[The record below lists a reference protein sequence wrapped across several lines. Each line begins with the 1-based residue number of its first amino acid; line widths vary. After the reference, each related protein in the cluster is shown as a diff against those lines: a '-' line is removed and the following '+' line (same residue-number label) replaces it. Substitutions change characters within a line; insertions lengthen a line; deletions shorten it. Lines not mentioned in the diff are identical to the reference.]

1 MLHLTFLYLTKTK
14 MLKKATALPRKT
26 VKFMPNIVAYVRHF
40 RFILIFIIKRKPM
53 KKFLNNL
60 LSSKTGVSSKRF
72 AALITLINLIVLIY
86 VATFSS
92 SDKIAPKFMY
102 DALVIIVSGGLGLTV
117 LEKIWGKG
125 EVKDE
130 PTTEPEPIEPII
142 DDVEEPCPCKCKCP
156 CKCNE

>member
-1 MLHLTFLYLTKTK
+1 
-14 MLKKATALPRKT
+14 MLKKATALTKENSNY
-26 VKFMPNIVAYVRHF
+26 MPNIVAYVRHF

-53 KKFLNNL
+53 KKFINNL

-125 EVKDE
+125 DVKVE
-130 PTTEPEPIEPII
+130 TEPEPTEPII
-142 DDVEEPCPCKCKCP
+142 DDTEEPCPCKCKCP
-156 CKCNE
+156 CNNE